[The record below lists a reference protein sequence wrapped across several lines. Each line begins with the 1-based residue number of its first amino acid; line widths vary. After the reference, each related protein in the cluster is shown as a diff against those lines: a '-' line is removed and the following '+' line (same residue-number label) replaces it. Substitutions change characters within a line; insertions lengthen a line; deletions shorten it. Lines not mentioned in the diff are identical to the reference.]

1 LNEAFTFE
9 KKISMETLSEKNESF
24 ETKIAKILSHL
35 QTHGQITSWE
45 AISKYRCSRLAAVV
59 FVLKSR
65 GHSITTERVTENKSN
80 YAIYHFHKSN
90 F

>member
-1 LNEAFTFE
+1 
-9 KKISMETLSEKNESF
+9 METTETF
-24 ETKIAKILSHL
+24 ETKMKSVTDHL
-35 QTHGQITSWE
+35 IYHKKITSWE
-45 AISKYRCSRLAAVV
+45 AISKYQCSRLAAVI
-59 FVLKSR
+59 FKLKER